1 MTAGYMVIYFPD
13 GDGWGAEVPDLP
25 GCLTCGDTLEEVRE
39 GIKEAI
45 QGWIDVARE
54 DGDPI
59 PEPRRIVE
67 TINIEIPAHV

>member
-1 MTAGYMVIYFPD
+1 MTTGYMVIYFPD

-25 GCLTCGDTLEEVRE
+25 GCLRCGATLDQVRE
-39 GIKEAI
+39 RIKEAI

-59 PEPRRIVE
+59 PMPSRIME
-67 TINIEIPAHV
+67 TVSVGVPA